1 MESPAD
7 EVAGSPVDEVT
18 GSTAGEVA
26 GTSAGDG
33 EEEASDV
40 VDESD
45 PVEAIAQDAGE
56 GAATAV
62 AEVCERRR
70 LTLGEDRVL

>member
-1 MESPAD
+1 MGDSGA
-7 EVAGSPVDEVT
+7 ASGTSDEVT
-18 GSTAGEVA
+18 GSMAGEVA

-33 EEEASDV
+33 EEEASEV

-56 GAATAV
+56 GATTGA